1 MSDPSAAILAAIEI
15 KADKQ
20 LQQLL
25 KDIKPL
31 AATDGDV
38 HLFLNQM
45 TRLSRL
51 FGWPDHIMNRNG
63 DVDDMSADARSALD
77 QNNPLTLR

>member
-1 MSDPSAAILAAIEI
+1 MSDPSASAAILAAIET

-31 AATDGDV
+31 VDGDF
-38 HLFLNQM
+38 HLLINQM

-63 DVDDMSADARSALD
+63 DVDDMSDDAGPA
-77 QNNPLTLR
+77 PL